1 MHSPISWF
9 EIPTVDLDRATAFYE
24 GVLATSL
31 RYENNGDC
39 EMAVFPYSEGYPSG
53 ALVRMAPM
61 QPQANGSLV
70 YFFVGDDLA
79 PALARV
85 VDAGGMVALPKTS
98 IGEHGFIAL
107 FIDSEGNRV
116 GLHSL
121 G

>member
-24 GVLATSL
+24 CVLATSL
-31 RYENNGDC
+31 RRENCCEC
-39 EMAVFPYSEGYPSG
+39 EMAVFPHREDYPSG

-61 QPQANGSLV
+61 TPQANGSLV
-70 YFFVGDDLA
+70 YLFVGDDLA

-85 VDAGGMVALPKTS
+85 VDAGGSVALTKTS
-98 IGEHGFIAL
+98 ISEHGFIAL